1 MAFNQDVYNFVV
13 ANLNSPSTILAA
25 MQQFGVDVNQLA
37 DAIGMPASQITSYF
51 QNAGIVAP
59 GMSAPQEQPQEQPPE
74 PPPEPPPPEPEPPP
88 PTYYPADDGRMFTSS
103 YERDVYNNQ
112 LREAAAQ
119 REREAAA
126 QRQKEA
132 DAQSKAD
139 AAASI
144 WTAETGQEAT
154 TEQKNAAYQT
164 FLQNPSLTAQQGI
177 QPWIDKYKADLQA
190 QKEAEAKQAKLLNDA
205 VTSAIQNGM
214 TVEEIKSIAKEL
226 NISEAQ
232 VNAALEAS
240 VGSKEAAQI
249 VKDVSGLVD
258 ANNQISMEKVVKYAD
273 ENKLPYASVSDALA
287 KVMPGVTT
295 DSLVYEKDRQQISSI
310 AKDGKV
316 DLGSAIALAIKQSI
330 EPNNLAKFFSTD
342 STGLVALAEK
352 NLGSVAN
359 ALRTSGIDP
368 GLGMSDLLGLD
379 KTKTVAALK
388 DFDLTVG
395 LNKLAV
401 TTDGK
406 STIPMDKA
414 FEYAKANNI
423 SDADLGRYLNIT
435 QDVITKSRDQID
447 TKGKLDALQATD
459 NTLTLNEV
467 LGLAASKNM
476 TPEDFAK
483 AYLGGGQAT
492 IDSLN
497 KEASFTPQERTWREA
512 YTLLKTPPTIDQTLT
527 FQNTEKLSDAD
538 FERIFGDI
546 SKLTASDLDKAKVD
560 QQISALKESGGKLTS
575 NELLGLIGQKQMT
588 IDDFVKT
595 YLGDNKETL
604 AQLKA
609 ESVYSPQ
616 ERTWRETMPFDVK
629 DFGKITEF
637 QTANKLSDADMERVF
652 GIPTKNLDA
661 YRVTTEMNKYAGED
675 KQLSY
680 AELAQFAKDN
690 NMDLSKLA
698 SYLGTDETRPDILKN
713 LQAYVA
719 DAQMT
724 PKERLTNQL
733 TEITSGG
740 TKNGVWDK
748 NSGWTHHLEKM
759 VNYLEGYGI
768 KDLNQIGTRVET
780 RNLPATGDVVGSDF
794 RETEGEK
801 ATNYVVYFDKATG
814 KELQAVPQSQNGGMW
829 RFGSEGEGSGSTGY
843 FLGQTPGGGAGIASN
858 WEEKYGAKEYALPLA
873 VISAI
878 AAPYLLPELI
888 GAAGAAVDVGAVAGG
903 TAASTAIVP
912 GTGLTGMLMTTG
924 MSAPVATATATAIVR
939 GTYQGLVSEAAGGDF
954 SKGFIAG
961 GVAPVISNMATQE
974 AYKML
979 SNLENADKTAFL
991 LTDKEAIIAA
1001 RAIGSSLNQ
1010 LMVNGDID
1018 LTKTLTTS
1026 ITPLVV
1032 DKLVEASGK
1041 TLTAAQAKFIVQTA
1055 FTGGQNIT
1063 AMATNPLA
1071 VLNFVQNNAKLI
1083 DEIASGV
1090 SPGATSTQLNTT
1102 GLNEIQKTAIET
1114 TSGGATNQVVV
1125 TGGQDTTL
1133 SATGQDTLTG
1143 SSGTVGSPSVTVTG
1157 AAGAPTVGG
1166 ALTQDVIT
1174 AQPPPVTTVAD
1185 PSVTVTGVKPSEGT
1199 ASNVDVAEPAVPV
1212 SGGTGSTPVVVT
1224 STKDSVGSGLSDT
1237 DVITLDTPSG
1247 GGGADTI
1254 PGGSINAGTVTVT
1267 APQEPIT
1274 ADPLDLPP
1282 VLPPSTTTS
1291 TTTTTGGGATTT
1303 NPPITVPPIIVA
1315 PGTDIPVTQPANTST
1330 VANGINYEYPNVP
1343 APELPTYY
1351 GMPYPNYLRPMQ
1363 PYLPMGLASLME
1375 NIYAQEPGYGVY
1387 QPLENAGSQIKIPT

>member
-1 MAFNQDVYNFVV
+1 MAFNQGVYDFVV

-25 MQQFGVDVNQLA
+25 MQQFGVDVNQLS
-37 DAIGMPASQITSYF
+37 DAIGLPVSQITSYF

-59 GMSAPQEQPQEQPPE
+59 GMEAPEPE
-74 PPPEPPPPEPEPPP
+74 PPPPEPPPPDQPPPP

-103 YERDVYNNQ
+103 SERDSYNSQ
-112 LREAAAQ
+112 L
-119 REREAAA
+119 AA
-126 QRQKEA
+126 QRQREA
-132 DAQSKAD
+132 DAQSRTD
-139 AAASI
+139 AAISI
-144 WTAETGQEAT
+144 WARETGQTAT
-154 TEQKNAAYQT
+154 SEQRNAAYQT
-164 FLQNPSLTAQQGI
+164 FLQNPSLTADQGI
-177 QPWIDKYKADLQA
+177 KPWIDKYKTDLQA
-190 QKEAEAKQAKLLNDA
+190 QKEAEAKQAQALNDA
-205 VTSAIQNGM
+205 VTRAIQNGM
-214 TVEEIKSIAKEL
+214 TVEEIKSIASEL
-226 NISEAQ
+226 NIPESQ
-232 VNAALEAS
+232 VNTALEAS

-258 ANNQISMEKVVKYAD
+258 NNQISIEKVVKYAD
-273 ENKLPYASVSDALA
+273 ENKLPYATVASALT

-330 EPNNLAKFFSTD
+330 EPKNLAKFFSTD

-359 ALRTSGIDP
+359 SLRESGINP
-368 GLGMSDLLGLD
+368 GMGMSDLLGLD
-379 KTKTVAALK
+379 ETKTVSALK
-388 DFDLTVG
+388 DFDLTAG
-395 LNKLAV
+395 LNNLAV

-512 YTLLKTPPTIDQTLT
+512 YTLLKTPPTIDQILT

-538 FERIFGDI
+538 FQRIFGDI
-546 SKLTASDLDKAKVD
+546 TKLTASDLDKARVG
-560 QQISALKESGGKLTS
+560 QEISALKESGGKLTS

-595 YLGDNKETL
+595 YLGDNKDTL

-637 QTANKLSDADMERVF
+637 QTANKLSDADMQRVF
-652 GIPTKNLDA
+652 GIPTKSLDA

-698 SYLGTDETRPDILKN
+698 NYLGTDETRPDILKN

-733 TEITSGG
+733 TEITGGG

-748 NSGWTHHLEKM
+748 NSGWAHHLDKM

-780 RNLPATGDVVGSDF
+780 RNLPATGDVVGGDF

-829 RFGSEGEGSGSTGY
+829 RFGSEGEGKGSTGY
-843 FLGQTPGGGAGIASN
+843 FLGQTPDGGAGIASN

-888 GAAGAAVDVGAVAGG
+888 GTAVGGIELAGLGG
-903 TAASTAIVP
+903 GMTA

-979 SNLENADKTAFL
+979 SNLEGVD
-991 LTDKEAIIAA
+991 LTHEQAVVAA

-1041 TLTAAQAKFIVQTA
+1041 TLTAAQAKLIVQTA

-1090 SPGATSTQLNTT
+1090 SPSATSTQLNTT
-1102 GLNEIQKTAIET
+1102 GLNEIQKTALET
-1114 TSGGATNQVVV
+1114 SSGGSTDQVVV
-1125 TGGQDTTL
+1125 TAGQDTVM
-1133 SATGQDTLTG
+1133 SAIGQDTLTG
-1143 SSGTVGSPSVTVTG
+1143 SSGTVGAPSVTVTG
-1157 AAGAPTVGG
+1157 VAGAPTVGG
-1166 ALTQDVIT
+1166 VLTQDVIT
-1174 AQPPPVTTVAD
+1174 TQPPPVTTVTD
-1185 PSVTVTGVKPSEGT
+1185 PSVTVTGVKPSEDT
-1199 ASNVDVAEPAVPV
+1199 ALNVDVAAPVVPV
-1212 SGGTGSTPVVVT
+1212 SGTTGSTPVVVT
-1224 STKDSVGSGLSDT
+1224 GTKDSVSSGLSDT

-1254 PGGSINAGTVTVT
+1254 PGGSVNAGTVTVT
-1267 APQEPIT
+1267 APKEPIT

-1282 VLPPSTTTS
+1282 VLPPSTTTA
-1291 TTTTTGGGATTT
+1291 TTTTTGGGVTTT
-1303 NPPITVPPIIVA
+1303 NPPITVPPIIVV

>member
-1 MAFNQDVYNFVV
+1 
-13 ANLNSPSTILAA
+13 
-25 MQQFGVDVNQLA
+25 
-37 DAIGMPASQITSYF
+37 
-51 QNAGIVAP
+51 
-59 GMSAPQEQPQEQPPE
+59 
-74 PPPEPPPPEPEPPP
+74 
-88 PTYYPADDGRMFTSS
+88 
-103 YERDVYNNQ
+103 
-112 LREAAAQ
+112 
-119 REREAAA
+119 
-126 QRQKEA
+126 
-132 DAQSKAD
+132 
-139 AAASI
+139 
-144 WTAETGQEAT
+144 
-154 TEQKNAAYQT
+154 
-164 FLQNPSLTAQQGI
+164 
-177 QPWIDKYKADLQA
+177 
-190 QKEAEAKQAKLLNDA
+190 
-205 VTSAIQNGM
+205 
-214 TVEEIKSIAKEL
+214 
-226 NISEAQ
+226 
-232 VNAALEAS
+232 
-240 VGSKEAAQI
+240 
-249 VKDVSGLVD
+249 
-258 ANNQISMEKVVKYAD
+258 
-273 ENKLPYASVSDALA
+273 
-287 KVMPGVTT
+287 
-295 DSLVYEKDRQQISSI
+295 
-310 AKDGKV
+310 
-316 DLGSAIALAIKQSI
+316 
-330 EPNNLAKFFSTD
+330 
-342 STGLVALAEK
+342 
-352 NLGSVAN
+352 
-359 ALRTSGIDP
+359 
-368 GLGMSDLLGLD
+368 
-379 KTKTVAALK
+379 
-388 DFDLTVG
+388 
-395 LNKLAV
+395 
-401 TTDGK
+401 
-406 STIPMDKA
+406 MDKA

>member
-1 MAFNQDVYNFVV
+1 MAFNQGVYDFVV

-25 MQQFGVDVNQLA
+25 MQQFGVDVNQLS
-37 DAIGMPASQITSYF
+37 DAIGMPVSQITSYF

-59 GMSAPQEQPQEQPPE
+59 GMEAPE
-74 PPPEPPPPEPEPPP
+74 PPPQDQPPPP

-103 YERDVYNNQ
+103 SERDSYNSQ
-112 LREAAAQ
+112 L
-119 REREAAA
+119 AA
-126 QRQKEA
+126 QRQREA
-132 DAQSKAD
+132 DAQSRTD
-139 AAASI
+139 AAISI
-144 WTAETGQEAT
+144 WARETGQTAT
-154 TEQKNAAYQT
+154 SEQRNAAYQT
-164 FLQNPSLTAQQGI
+164 FLQNPSLTADQGI
-177 QPWIDKYKADLQA
+177 KPWIDKYKADLQA
-190 QKEAEAKQAKLLNDA
+190 QKEAEAKQAQALNDA
-205 VTSAIQNGM
+205 VTRAIQNGM
-214 TVEEIKSIAKEL
+214 TVEEIKSIASEL
-226 NISEAQ
+226 NIPESQ
-232 VNAALEAS
+232 VNTALEAS

-258 ANNQISMEKVVKYAD
+258 NNQISIEKVVKYAD
-273 ENKLPYASVSDALA
+273 ENKLPYATVAGALT

-316 DLGSAIALAIKQSI
+316 DLGSAMALAIKQSI
-330 EPNNLAKFFSTD
+330 EPKNLAKFFSTD

-359 ALRTSGIDP
+359 ALRESGIDP
-368 GLGMSDLLGLD
+368 GMGMSDLLGLD
-379 KTKTVAALK
+379 KTKTVSALK
-388 DFDLTVG
+388 DFDLTAG

-414 FEYAKANNI
+414 FEYARANNI

-483 AYLGGGQAT
+483 AYLGGAQTT

-512 YTLLKTPPTIDQTLT
+512 YTLLKTPPTIDQILT

-538 FERIFGDI
+538 FQRIFGDI
-546 SKLTASDLDKAKVD
+546 TKLTASDLDKARVG
-560 QQISALKESGGKLTS
+560 QEISALKESGGKLTS

-595 YLGDNKETL
+595 YLGDNKDTL

-637 QTANKLSDADMERVF
+637 QTANKLSDADMQRVF
-652 GIPTKNLDA
+652 GIPTKSLDA

-698 SYLGTDETRPDILKN
+698 NYLGTDETRPDILKN

-748 NSGWTHHLEKM
+748 NSGWDHHLEKM

-780 RNLPATGDVVGSDF
+780 RNLPATGDVVGGDF

-888 GAAGAAVDVGAVAGG
+888 GGAVSGIELAGLG
-903 TAASTAIVP
+903 GGMTA

-974 AYKML
+974 AYKIL
-979 SNLENADKTAFL
+979 SNLEGVD
-991 LTDKEAIIAA
+991 LTHEQAVVAA

-1032 DKLVEASGK
+1032 DKLVEASGN
-1041 TLTAAQAKFIVQTA
+1041 TLTAAQAKLIVQTA

-1071 VLNFVQNNAKLI
+1071 VLNFVQNNSKLI

-1090 SPGATSTQLNTT
+1090 SPSATSTQLNTT
-1102 GLNEIQKTAIET
+1102 GLNEIQKTALET
-1114 TSGGATNQVVV
+1114 SSGGSTDQVVV
-1125 TGGQDTTL
+1125 TAGQDTVM

-1143 SSGTVGSPSVTVTG
+1143 STGTVGTPSVTVTG
-1157 AAGAPTVGG
+1157 AVGAPTVGG
-1166 ALTQDVIT
+1166 VLTQDVIT
-1174 AQPPPVTTVAD
+1174 AQPPPVTTVTD

-1199 ASNVDVAEPAVPV
+1199 ALNVDVAAPVVPV
-1212 SGGTGSTPVVVT
+1212 SGTTGSTPVVVT
-1224 STKDSVGSGLSDT
+1224 GTKDSVSSGLSDT

-1267 APQEPIT
+1267 APKEPIT

-1303 NPPITVPPIIVA
+1303 NPPITVPPIIVV

>member
-1 MAFNQDVYNFVV
+1 MAFNQGVYDFVV

-25 MQQFGVDVNQLA
+25 MQQFGVDVNQLS
-37 DAIGMPASQITSYF
+37 DAIGMPVSQITSYF

-59 GMSAPQEQPQEQPPE
+59 GMEAPE
-74 PPPEPPPPEPEPPP
+74 PPPQDQPPPP

-103 YERDVYNNQ
+103 SERDSYNSQ
-112 LREAAAQ
+112 L
-119 REREAAA
+119 AA
-126 QRQKEA
+126 QRQREA
-132 DAQSKAD
+132 DAQSRTD
-139 AAASI
+139 AAISI
-144 WTAETGQEAT
+144 WARETGQTAT
-154 TEQKNAAYQT
+154 SEQRNAAYQT
-164 FLQNPSLTAQQGI
+164 FLQNPSLTADQGI
-177 QPWIDKYKADLQA
+177 KPWIDKYKADLQA
-190 QKEAEAKQAKLLNDA
+190 QKEAEAKQAQALNDA
-205 VTSAIQNGM
+205 VTRAIQNGM
-214 TVEEIKSIAKEL
+214 TVEEIKSIASEL
-226 NISEAQ
+226 NIPESQ
-232 VNAALEAS
+232 VNTALEAS

-258 ANNQISMEKVVKYAD
+258 NNQISIEKVVKYAD
-273 ENKLPYASVSDALA
+273 ENKLPYATVAGALT

-316 DLGSAIALAIKQSI
+316 DLGSAMALAIKQSI
-330 EPNNLAKFFSTD
+330 EPKNLAKFFSTD

-359 ALRTSGIDP
+359 ALRESGINP
-368 GLGMSDLLGLD
+368 GMGMSDLLGLD
-379 KTKTVAALK
+379 ETKTVAALK
-388 DFDLTVG
+388 DFDLTAG

-406 STIPMDKA
+406 TTIPMDKA

-497 KEASFTPQERTWREA
+497 KEASFTPRERTWREA
-512 YTLLKTPPTIDQTLT
+512 YTLLKTPPTIDQILT

-538 FERIFGDI
+538 FQRIFGDI
-546 SKLTASDLDKAKVD
+546 TKLTASDLDKARVG
-560 QQISALKESGGKLTS
+560 QEISALKESGGKLTS

-595 YLGDNKETL
+595 YLGDNKDTL

-637 QTANKLSDADMERVF
+637 QTANKLSDADMQRVF
-652 GIPTKNLDA
+652 GIPTKSLDA

-698 SYLGTDETRPDILKN
+698 NYLGTDETRPDILKN

-748 NSGWTHHLEKM
+748 NSGWDHHLEKM

>member
-1 MAFNQDVYNFVV
+1 
-13 ANLNSPSTILAA
+13 
-25 MQQFGVDVNQLA
+25 
-37 DAIGMPASQITSYF
+37 
-51 QNAGIVAP
+51 
-59 GMSAPQEQPQEQPPE
+59 
-74 PPPEPPPPEPEPPP
+74 
-88 PTYYPADDGRMFTSS
+88 
-103 YERDVYNNQ
+103 
-112 LREAAAQ
+112 
-119 REREAAA
+119 
-126 QRQKEA
+126 
-132 DAQSKAD
+132 
-139 AAASI
+139 
-144 WTAETGQEAT
+144 
-154 TEQKNAAYQT
+154 
-164 FLQNPSLTAQQGI
+164 
-177 QPWIDKYKADLQA
+177 
-190 QKEAEAKQAKLLNDA
+190 
-205 VTSAIQNGM
+205 
-214 TVEEIKSIAKEL
+214 
-226 NISEAQ
+226 
-232 VNAALEAS
+232 
-240 VGSKEAAQI
+240 
-249 VKDVSGLVD
+249 
-258 ANNQISMEKVVKYAD
+258 
-273 ENKLPYASVSDALA
+273 
-287 KVMPGVTT
+287 
-295 DSLVYEKDRQQISSI
+295 
-310 AKDGKV
+310 
-316 DLGSAIALAIKQSI
+316 
-330 EPNNLAKFFSTD
+330 
-342 STGLVALAEK
+342 
-352 NLGSVAN
+352 
-359 ALRTSGIDP
+359 
-368 GLGMSDLLGLD
+368 
-379 KTKTVAALK
+379 
-388 DFDLTVG
+388 
-395 LNKLAV
+395 
-401 TTDGK
+401 
-406 STIPMDKA
+406 
-414 FEYAKANNI
+414 
-423 SDADLGRYLNIT
+423 
-435 QDVITKSRDQID
+435 
-447 TKGKLDALQATD
+447 
-459 NTLTLNEV
+459 
-467 LGLAASKNM
+467 
-476 TPEDFAK
+476 
-483 AYLGGGQAT
+483 
-492 IDSLN
+492 
-497 KEASFTPQERTWREA
+497 
-512 YTLLKTPPTIDQTLT
+512 
-527 FQNTEKLSDAD
+527 
-538 FERIFGDI
+538 
-546 SKLTASDLDKAKVD
+546 
-560 QQISALKESGGKLTS
+560 
-575 NELLGLIGQKQMT
+575 MT

-595 YLGDNKETL
+595 YLGDNKDTL

-629 DFGKITEF
+629 DFGKITDF

-652 GIPTKNLDA
+652 GIPTKDLDT

-698 SYLGTDETRPDILKN
+698 NYLGTDETRPDILKN

-733 TEITSGG
+733 TEITGGG

-748 NSGWTHHLEKM
+748 NSGWTHHLDKM

-768 KDLNQIGTRVET
+768 KDLNQIGTRIET
-780 RNLPATGDVVGSDF
+780 RNLPATGDVVGGDF

-829 RFGSEGEGSGSTGY
+829 RFGSEGEGKGSTGY
-843 FLGQTPGGGAGIASN
+843 FLGRTPDNGAGIASN

-888 GAAGAAVDVGAVAGG
+888 GSAVGGIELAGLGG
-903 TAASTAIVP
+903 GMTA

-979 SNLENADKTAFL
+979 SNLEGVD
-991 LTDKEAIIAA
+991 LTHEQAVVAA

-1041 TLTAAQAKFIVQTA
+1041 TLTAAQAKLIVQTA

-1114 TSGGATNQVVV
+1114 TSGGAKDQVVV
-1125 TGGQDTTL
+1125 TAGQDTVM
-1133 SATGQDTLTG
+1133 SPTGQDTLTG
-1143 SSGTVGSPSVTVTG
+1143 SAGTVGAPSVTVTG
-1157 AAGAPTVGG
+1157 AVGAPTVGG
-1166 ALTQDVIT
+1166 VLTQDVIT

-1185 PSVTVTGVKPSEGT
+1185 PSVTVTGVKPSEG
-1199 ASNVDVAEPAVPV
+1199 SPLNVDVAAPVVPV
-1212 SGGTGSTPVVVT
+1212 SGGTGSAPVVVT
-1224 STKDSVGSGLSDT
+1224 GTKDSVSSGLSDT

-1254 PGGSINAGTVTVT
+1254 PGGLVNAGTVTVT
-1267 APQEPIT
+1267 APKEPIT

-1282 VLPPSTTTS
+1282 VLPPSTTTP

-1351 GMPYPNYLRPMQ
+1351 GMPSPNYLRPMQ